1 MRKRPTDGS
10 SDERS
15 SERIVVAQ
23 FGAPHGVR
31 GEIRLKSHTAD
42 PLSVGEYGPLA
53 AADGREFV
61 ISGARQAGGTQA
73 EMLVVSVDGITDRDA
88 AASLNGIE
96 LSIPRERLPQP
107 DDDDFYHAD
116 LVGLRADA
124 VDGTALGSV
133 VAIHNHGAGDILEI
147 AALGGEP
154 ILVPF
159 TKAVVPTVDI
169 PGGRVVVDPP
179 PGLLDSDGEGGSD
192 S

>member
-1 MRKRPTDGS
+1 VRKRPTDGS